1 MNVRVRVEIP
11 LRKRVCRLF
20 EALNAQ
26 HDVHWLTGILGTWR
40 VQYNCSSRTSPAV
53 KKHTKMLTP
62 TNAPEPPR
70 TMLACCLLLSTAWN
84 YPTAAGR
91 LQLRARPQLMR
102 AADEGDAPATTPA
115 TQVVRRDLGA
125 YVGLTSIVAVVPA
138 VDWAGLGPE
147 TSNVARLLYFSAV
160 ALGSRCTSASNG
172 KTSVSRRPSRLAPPP
187 LSPGAD
193 WHFKW
198 QAKKK
203 KEGTLAVHDKQGRAL
218 SKKIRRGDGSLV

>member
-1 MNVRVRVEIP
+1 MAARFTFARAQPQPSVLCDVVLLAPAHACVE
-11 LRKRVCRLF
+11 LF
-20 EALNAQ
+20 
-26 HDVHWLTGILGTWR
+26 HG
-40 VQYNCSSRTSPAV
+40 SRGHV
-53 KKHTKMLTP
+53 
-62 TNAPEPPR
+62 
-70 TMLACCLLLSTAWN
+70 
-84 YPTAAGR
+84 GR

-102 AADEGDAPATTPA
+102 ATDEADAPATTPA

-203 KEGTLAVHDKQGRAL
+203 KEGTLAVHDKQGPAL

>member
-1 MNVRVRVEIP
+1 MRN
-11 LRKRVCRLF
+11 RVCRLF

-40 VQYNCSSRTSPAV
+40 VQYNCSSLTSPAV

-125 YVGLTSIVAVVPA
+125 YVGLTSIVALVPA

-147 TSNVARLLYFSAV
+147 TSNVARLLYF
-160 ALGSRCTSASNG
+160 LGVKRQDLGESSPISSRSTS
-172 KTSVSRRPSRLAPPP
+172 P
-187 LSPGAD
+187 LSWCGLALQMAGEEEEGRHPRRAR
-193 WHFKW
+193 
-198 QAKKK
+198 QA
-203 KEGTLAVHDKQGRAL
+203 RA
-218 SKKIRRGDGSLV
+218 SSFEENPARGWEPCMNVVSVCMYVCSNVPCT